1 MLSIIESFESMNIS
15 KKRVRTE
22 RYENVQEID
31 NLFKSIKISNNG
43 DDEEADD
50 DDECGGSDDDSPIPH
65 KEEYQEEEYQELIKY
80 WNIDNT
86 EDIDY
91 PDPEKEVYGYET
103 LHEGFY
109 DSDGKDEFDYWTSD
123 NDFNDND

>member
-1 MLSIIESFESMNIS
+1 MLSIIESFESMNIN
-15 KKRVRTE
+15 KKRVRSE

-31 NLFKSIKISNNG
+31 NLFKSIKISNNS
-43 DDEEADD
+43 DEEADD
-50 DDECGGSDDDSPIPH
+50 EDECGDSDDDSTIRH
-65 KEEYQEEEYQELIKY
+65 EEEYQELIKY
-80 WNIDNT
+80 WNINNIDNT

-103 LHEGFY
+103 LYEGFY